1 MKWIRHTLLATAAAL
16 TLGTLTSP
24 AALAQGIKPRLIRF
38 GYGLA
43 ENTNQGLSNDEQ
55 KVLMDAAVASRSF
68 ERKDTRESSTN
79 ALAELRAKGMEFSS
93 FSPKEAVR
101 LRDKLTKVNASIAAN
116 VGMDLWNEAQAEL
129 AKMRK

>member
-1 MKWIRHTLLATAAAL
+1 MKLIRHTLLATAVAL

-24 AALAQGIKPRLIRF
+24 AALAQDIKPRLIRF

-43 ENTNQGLSNDEQ
+43 EDTNQGLSNDEQ
-55 KVLMDAAVASRSF
+55 KVLMDAAVASRAF

-93 FSPKEAVR
+93 FSPKETVR